1 MATSVELFSTSI
13 LSNIKVRS
21 RHERFV
27 SVLTVKKVPYIYHDL
42 ASDED
47 AKSRWRRKARDP
59 QIPGLLVNN
68 EWRGTFEEFEEAVE
82 FGELGLFLRV
92 DDGRT
97 SAPAPAS
104 ADVPSATTGEGAN
117 AESSRASITPE
128 GSNNEESK
136 PRASGKHLAPIGL
149 AKPRSVS
156 DRGPVA
162 APTVALPHAPTGAGK
177 REEASVED
185 LMESFDA
192 NSLDLNDD
200 DVDAMLAEISA
211 LSLSDSKRREEE
223 KAKAKAL
230 AAAESKDP
238 RKRGL
243 YPQLGITPQAPVPRT
258 YIPSANAGVAPL
270 KLAKMGTGSASAAS
284 SRSMSESSSSASDSS
299 ASRLARYNAS
309 QMSSKALVAEASSAA
324 TARGASSSAIAKMIA
339 EGGSLSEAL
348 TASRSE
354 AIVGHEDAD
363 ALLASLGL
371 ADIQLT
377 PDEAEAFIS
386 HGTIPEGASSGGA
399 RLKRVQSKAERAR
412 DEVGAREVAR
422 RARERGA
429 GGSVSSISSFS
440 SSESARQRS
449 KSPLV
454 SAEKES
460 PVPVSAHVDAANDAE
475 LLTGVKPSAAESKS
489 SKKDDTA
496 IIPENAIMTS
506 PLDKDAKVDK
516 DSSTASED
524 HRLVLPPSKEEIFV
538 SEGQDIAAEATHELE
553 LDNKPADTPDSS
565 LTDSNVGDGD
575 SAGSA
580 SDVLP
585 IKTSTSPH
593 LKPRSEPASEPAA
606 PSSNPPVEPDETP
619 RAKQADLPDVD
630 DAPAADQPPPN
641 TDDAEEAEAAVA
653 ELPIRSTQDLDK
665 RTSRPMSKFVGGAE
679 TDAAIALMLHGGE
692 VHQNTE
698 VDGADGSKV
707 EGANGSAADGK
718 PLPPMLDLSGI
729 SNDPQ
734 EPGAPPSPLGA
745 SASSKQLYSP
755 HGSPE
760 AVKGEAQGSEY
771 PSGADSSQSAN
782 HAAASPPS
790 RPRPS
795 RSSTNMKS
803 PPASA
808 SSRRAI
814 DVQRRDGS
822 SSSPMT
828 PSHSGPSLGSSPPPP
843 SPHSA
848 SSRHSSSGPDSSLSH
863 AHSSGSISASGPP
876 KKGRFSLAKF
886 GKGKN
891 EKVTSPLSPSSSGG
905 GKDSFFG
912 SVGRGKSSI
921 SDERKSSSTVSRED
935 RMHKTLSQILRDADA
950 AMADLDNDND
960 AASIISKDDGLSW
973 EGDDDDD
980 DDGRPRDFDVKIPA

>member
-82 FGELGLFLRV
+82 FGELDLFLRV

-97 SAPAPAS
+97 SAQAPAS
-104 ADVPSATTGEGAN
+104 ADAPSAATGEGAN
-117 AESSRASITPE
+117 GETSRASTITE
-128 GSNNEESK
+128 GSSNEESK
-136 PRASGKHLAPIGL
+136 PPATGKHLAPIGL

-177 REEASVED
+177 REQASVED

-230 AAAESKDP
+230 AAAESQDH

-243 YPQLGITPQAPVPRT
+243 YPQLGITRQAPVPRT

-270 KLAKMGTGSASAAS
+270 KLAKMGTGSASAVS

-348 TASRSE
+348 TASRSD

-429 GGSVSSISSFS
+429 GGSVSSISSFN
-440 SSESARQRS
+440 SSENARQRS

-454 SAEKES
+454 SAETEL
-460 PVPVSAHVDAANDAE
+460 PVPVSAHDDAANDAD
-475 LLTGVKPSAAESKS
+475 LLTGAKPSAEEPKS
-489 SKKDDTA
+489 SKKDDTT
-496 IIPENAIMTS
+496 IIPENAIVTS
-506 PLDKDAKVDK
+506 PFDKDAKVDK
-516 DSSTASED
+516 DTPTASED
-524 HRLVLPPSKEEIFV
+524 HRLVLPPSKEEVCV
-538 SEGQDIAAEATHELE
+538 SSGQDIAAEATQELE
-553 LDNKPADTPDSS
+553 LDSKPADTPDSS
-565 LTDSNVGDGD
+565 VIDSNVGDGD
-575 SAGSA
+575 PAGSA

-585 IKTSTSPH
+585 IQTSTSPH
-593 LKPRSEPASEPAA
+593 LKPRSESASEPAA
-606 PSSNPPVEPDETP
+606 PFSNPPVEPDETP
-619 RAKQADLPDVD
+619 RAKQAELPDVD
-630 DAPAADQPPPN
+630 DVPAANQPPPN

-653 ELPIRSTQDLDK
+653 ELPVRSIQDFDK

-679 TDAAIALMLHGGE
+679 TDAAIALMLHEGE
-692 VHQNTE
+692 VHRNTE

-718 PLPPMLDLSGI
+718 PLPPTLDLSGI

-734 EPGAPPSPLGA
+734 EPGASPSTLGA
-745 SASSKQLYSP
+745 SAKQLHSP

-760 AVKGEAQGSEY
+760 VVKEEARGSEN

-782 HAAASPPS
+782 HAATSPPS

-828 PSHSGPSLGSSPPPP
+828 PSHSGPSLSSSPPPP

-891 EKVTSPLSPSSSGG
+891 EKVTSPLSPSSSGS

-912 SVGRGKSSI
+912 SVGRSKSSI

-960 AASIISKDDGLSW
+960 AASIMSKDDGLSW

-980 DDGRPRDFDVKIPA
+980 DDGGPRDFDVKIPA